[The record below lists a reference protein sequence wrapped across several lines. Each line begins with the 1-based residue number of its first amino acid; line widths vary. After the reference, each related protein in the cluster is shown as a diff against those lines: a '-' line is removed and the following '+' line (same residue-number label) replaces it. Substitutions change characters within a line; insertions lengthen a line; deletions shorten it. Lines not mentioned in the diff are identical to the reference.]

1 MREATMS
8 DSATALG
15 ARSLGLA
22 LALALAA
29 TAAAP
34 AQAQVIVDNAWVRG
48 TVAQQ
53 RATGA
58 FMRIT
63 SATDAKLVAVQSTAA
78 AIAEVHEMR
87 MDAGV
92 MRMRPIAGLA
102 LPANRA
108 VELAPGGSHLMLID
122 LKRALVEG
130 DTVAITLTVETGDG
144 KRSTVEVSA
153 PVRPLAAAGPPRKH

>member
-1 MREATMS
+1 MS

-108 VELAPGGSHLMLID
+108 VELAPGGYHLMLID